1 MQVKTVEL
9 YRRNYS
15 LHIVLSVLGATEDVK
30 ILENLELKKLKTH
43 MIPRLD
49 LYKQDGTKCK
59 ACGAKGRN
67 LRNV

>member
-1 MQVKTVEL
+1 MQLKTVEL

-43 MIPRLD
+43 D
-49 LYKQDGTKCK
+49 T
-59 ACGAKGRN
+59 
-67 LRNV
+67 